1 MSQPQPREMAE
12 RFVIHDLARHN
23 GQVTFAR
30 DVREGLSSNPK
41 QLFPKYLYDALGS
54 KLFEAICQTPE
65 YYPTRTESAILSQ
78 HADEIVKFLP
88 GCQTLIELGSGSAEK
103 TRKVIEALLRN
114 QPTLLFVPIDI
125 SASALEESS
134 RGLLQMYPAL
144 RIEAYAADY
153 FDGLAALKPID
164 AGPALMLFL
173 GSNIGN
179 FAKQAAAEFLRAIRT
194 VLRAGDALLLGADL
208 KKDRQTLEAAYNDS
222 LGVTRAFILN
232 QLARI
237 NREFGANFDLRGF
250 DLVSIYDESV
260 GRIDVYLESLR
271 KQSVTIPALDLSLTF
286 EAGERLHM
294 ENAYKYDREELSRMA
309 RQGGFDLMQTW
320 MDEKKRFSS
329 NLFVAAPE

>member
-103 TRKVIEALLRN
+103 TRQLIEALLRS
-114 QPTLLFVPIDI
+114 QPSLLFVPIDI

-134 RGLLQMYPAL
+134 RGLLQLYPAL

-153 FDGLAALKPID
+153 FDGLAALKPVD

-179 FAKQAAAEFLRAIRT
+179 FEKQAAAEFLRTIRN

-237 NREFGANFDLRGF
+237 NREFSANFDLRGF

-294 ENAYKYDREELSRMA
+294 ENAYKYDREELSMMA
-309 RQGGFDLMQTW
+309 RQSGFDLKQTW
-320 MDEKKRFSS
+320 MDDLQRFSS
-329 NLFVAAPE
+329 NLFVAATG

>member
-309 RQGGFDLMQTW
+309 RQGGFDLTQTW

>member
-1 MSQPQPREMAE
+1 MSQPQPGEMTE

-65 YYPTRTESAILSQ
+65 YYPTRSESAILSR
-78 HADEIVKFLP
+78 HADEMVKFLP

-103 TRKVIEALLRN
+103 TRKVIEALLRS

-153 FDGLAALKPID
+153 FDGLAALKPVN

-179 FAKQAAAEFLRAIRT
+179 FEKQAAAEFLRTIRK

-237 NREFGANFDLRGF
+237 NREFNANFDLRGF

-271 KQSVTIPALDLSLTF
+271 EQSVTIPALDLSLTF

-294 ENAYKYDREELSRMA
+294 ENAYKYDREELSMMA
-309 RQGGFDLMQTW
+309 GQSGFDLAQTW
-320 MDEKKRFSS
+320 TDEKKRFSS
-329 NLFVAAPE
+329 NLFVATE